1 MNIVEPEYGA
11 EEKDNIWSVTPE
23 QTVEFM
29 KKVEKPWI
37 SYKVL
42 GAGAISPKEGFRY
55 AFENGADFACV
66 GMFDFQIVEDAN
78 IISEVLTDLPE
89 RIRPWMA

>member
-1 MNIVEPEYGA
+1 
-11 EEKDNIWSVTPE
+11 
-23 QTVEFM
+23 M
-29 KKVEKPWI
+29 KEVEKPWI

-42 GAGAISPKEGFRY
+42 GAGAIPPKEGFEY
-55 AFENGADFACV
+55 AFKNGSDFACV

-89 RIRPWMA
+89 RPRPWRA